1 MIMNW
6 EIQVLKLTSNNSE
19 KLQNSLVPNSALLN
33 SFVNEYLL
41 NLSMSI
47 WLIESFYAYRHAM
60 MALW

>member
-33 SFVNEYLL
+33 LFVNEY
-41 NLSMSI
+41 
-47 WLIESFYAYRHAM
+47 
-60 MALW
+60 